1 MTDSVRVVVRFRRD
15 KEGEEVDDW
24 EFEHE
29 IKRIS
34 LREKKFFFD
43 EVLDMNCD
51 QITMYEKLA
60 VKSIEDFLGGFN
72 GTLFAYGNSGSG
84 KTYSIVGP
92 DEITEFLAKDFNSV
106 PENIQELYGVLPR
119 ATLALFAGINEFTA
133 NGATVCLN
141 AAYIE
146 IYNETITCL
155 LNGKENLKIQEIPKV
170 GFSIA
175 GNEWRPCTRPEDIFN
190 IVYTGTKN
198 KTIGGTNQ
206 NARSSRSHT
215 VLTLELKVKTVDGSE
230 NISKM
235 NIVDL
240 AGSEKLK
247 NTGASTP
254 ERIKEAQKINLSLTT
269 LGMCI
274 MALSQPGTF
283 VPFRNSKLTL
293 ILKESLGGNSK
304 TTLLCAARRDKK
316 LVEDNLNSLNF
327 ALRAKQ
333 IKTKACKNVKLSD
346 KEVEFLTNALK
357 NEICLLRK
365 QVQELGHSFHKIT
378 DPKLLKLLDGSLKD
392 DDVGGDDDGNTKT
405 DIPNTD
411 TSKTSDSTNSVSQV
425 PKYRK
430 RVSLINLSEEEII
443 LKYCE
448 VRAQYDNLLE
458 SAGNK
463 ILDLNA
469 RKVSSAINPETLM
482 KLNAEHNEELEKQ
495 KKDADEELE
504 KLRKSVEAVEAEKKK
519 VMEQLEEAEAD
530 SKGLQDMLDLNSDD
544 IESMQAQVDE
554 KEKEI
559 SRILLERS
567 ELEKTLEAKT
577 NELAST
583 DEFMADLSKERDELC
598 DKNTEQESQINSLTI
613 KDHDKDLELEKLRE
627 EFENFKKLRD
637 EDTKKIEALQAEK
650 EEKDKK
656 CIELESKLKNKDNDI
671 LAKESSI
678 TSLTSEVN
686 NLKSAQAKTV
696 GDKEVF
702 EQKDKLFNET
712 KKILEDRIAQMNDQN
727 HQLNEAND
735 ANTNKLNQEI
745 SNVTKE
751 LEQSKQKVDELN
763 FELKSKTNELSSFK
777 ELSEKQYL
785 KKEEELAAKNNEL
798 NDNKVQILEKE
809 KSFNTKLLQVE
820 EQAFAKDRQI
830 NALEEELR
838 STKKSNEGVLVEKD
852 KKIKDLETEKVK
864 LQADVN
870 KSNKEI
876 PELKEECVLLNKKI
890 SNYKEELSDLKLK
903 NKALDE
909 VRDFK
914 SYLILFF
921 YNRKS
926 PILIFQLKKQDLFII
941 DKMLLLL
948 FPNPSKLKV
957 SNQIFLV
964 HSKKLI
970 INS

>member
-24 EFEHE
+24 TFDQENKL
-29 IKRIS
+29 IK
-34 LREKKFFFD
+34 LREKKYTFD
-43 EVLDMNCD
+43 EILDMDCD

-60 VKSIEDFLGGFN
+60 VKSIDDFVNGFN

-106 PENIQELYGVLPR
+106 PENIQEMYGVLPR
-119 ATLALFAGINEFTA
+119 LTLRLFHSINEFTA
-133 NGATVCLN
+133 QGATVCLN
-141 AAYIE
+141 SAYIE

-155 LNGKENLKIQEIPKV
+155 LNGKENLKVQEIPKV
-170 GFSIA
+170 GFSIS
-175 GNEWRPCTRPEDIFN
+175 GNEWRPCIKPEDIFN

-198 KTIGGTNQ
+198 KTVGGTNQ

-230 NISKM
+230 NCSKM

-274 MALSQPGTF
+274 MALSEPGSF

-316 LVEDNLNSLNF
+316 LVDDNLNSLNF
-327 ALRAKQ
+327 AVRAKQ
-333 IKTKACKNVKLSD
+333 IKTKCVKNVKLSD
-346 KEVEFLTNALK
+346 KEVEYLTNALK
-357 NEICLLRK
+357 VEICSLRK
-365 QVQELGHSFHKIT
+365 QVRELGHTFHKIT
-378 DPKLLKLLDGSLKD
+378 DPKLLKLLDGALKD
-392 DDVGGDDDGNTKT
+392 DDTGGDDVETSKTEINNTKT
-405 DIPNTD
+405 EPN
-411 TSKTSDSTNSVSQV
+411 STNSVSNV
-425 PKYRK
+425 PSKNYRK

-443 LKYCE
+443 MKYCE

-469 RKVSSAINPETLM
+469 RKFSSAINPETLI
-482 KLNAEHNEELEKQ
+482 KLNNEHNLEIEKH
-495 KKDADEELE
+495 KKEYDEELD
-504 KLRKSVEAVEAEKKK
+504 KLKKSVEAVQEEKKK
-519 VMEQLEEAEAD
+519 VVEEMEEAQAD
-530 SKGLQDMLDLNSDD
+530 AKGLQDMLDLNSED
-544 IESMQAQVDE
+544 IEAMQAQVDE

-559 SRILLERS
+559 NKILLERS
-567 ELEKTLEAKT
+567 ELEKTLESKN

-583 DEFMADLSKERDELC
+583 DEFMANLSKERDDLS
-598 DKNTEQESQINSLTI
+598 DKNTEQESQINKLTTT
-613 KDHDKDLELEKLRE
+613 DRERDLELSRLRE
-627 EFENFKKLRD
+627 EFEYFKKLRE
-637 EDTKKIEALQAEK
+637 EDTKKIEALQTENDD
-650 EEKDKK
+650 KDKK
-656 CIELESKLKNKDNDI
+656 LGELESKLKNKDNDI
-671 LAKESSI
+671 LSKESTI
-678 TSLTSEVN
+678 TNLTSEVN
-686 NLKSAQAKTV
+686 NLKTAQAKNV

-735 ANTNKLNQEI
+735 ANNNKSKQEI
-745 SNVTKE
+745 SNITKVVD
-751 LEQSKQKVDELN
+751 QSKQKIDELN

-777 ELSEKQYL
+777 ELGEQQSL
-785 KKEEELAAKNNEL
+785 KKEEELAAKSKEL

-809 KSFNTKLLQVE
+809 KVFYTKLLVVE
-820 EQAFAKDRQI
+820 EQAFAKDRQV
-830 NALEEELR
+830 NELEKELTG
-838 STKKSNEGVLVEKD
+838 TKKANERVLLEKN
-852 KKIKDLETEKVK
+852 KEVQDLKTEKAK
-864 LQADVN
+864 LEAEVDKRV
-870 KSNKEI
+870 NKEI
-876 PELKEECVLLNKKI
+876 PELKDECVLLNNKI
-890 SNYKEELSDLKLK
+890 SNYKQEYSDLKIK

-909 VRDFK
+909 VRHFFN
-914 SYLILFF
+914 LI
-921 YNRKS
+921 
-926 PILIFQLKKQDLFII
+926 
-941 DKMLLLL
+941 
-948 FPNPSKLKV
+948 
-957 SNQIFLV
+957 
-964 HSKKLI
+964 
-970 INS
+970 